1 MPKLS
6 PAEVERRALGLL
18 ERLDDLEDD
27 PETRAR
33 VLAEQPPEVRSRLAD
48 LQRSAVEAADAFPT
62 GDAWAGSRFD
72 PPERVGPF
80 RLVRL
85 LGQGGMG
92 AVWLAERDDG
102 LFEQRVAVKFI
113 HAHLHAA
120 AGDRFAAERRIL
132 ARLEHPGIAR
142 IIDGGVT
149 ANALPYLVMEYVEGR
164 PIDVAA
170 QDLGPRARAALFG
183 QAVEAAQYAH
193 GRLVAHADLKP
204 GNILVDRA
212 GRVRL
217 LDFGVARLIGDDDV
231 DVEVPMTR
239 AYASPRRQAG
249 EPPTIADD
257 VYALGVVLD
266 GLVAEAGDADLAA
279 IAAKARAESEAARY
293 GSAAE
298 VLADLD
304 RWRDRLPVKA
314 RPQTV
319 AYRAARFLSRHRLG
333 VGLTAAA
340 MLLLAVAAVTAW
352 VNYLEAERARAE
364 ADARFADVRGTARYL
379 LFELSDELERLPGAL
394 PLRTRVAEVSQGYLD
409 RLTST
414 RGAPA
419 AVRLESAEGLLRLA
433 ERQGAPGGAN
443 LGQPRATRANYRRA
457 LATLST
463 LSGADADRLRARAH
477 IGLARLEATNFN
489 DFPNA
494 EAELRRAEPLVAPA
508 GAPAAAQRGRFLAV
522 YSELRQWQ
530 GRYPEAIA
538 LADRA
543 LAAAG
548 PASEREGVLLRAD
561 LANMSGDATFYSGDH
576 PGAVP
581 YYRRQVD
588 WLARGVRLWPDDI
601 SLRRRL
607 SRAHWA
613 LASTLL
619 DLGRPAQALAEI
631 DKASLIARDLVAAEP
646 TDADALRMVRIND
659 NVRAQSLAALG
670 RTDEALAILRAGAD
684 ARRRLWQAEP
694 DDASRG
700 RDYAIA
706 TAMIA
711 DVEADAGRSADA
723 CARYDEVTRIFGDL
737 RRGGRFAGLDDD
749 NAMKLVRDRQAEHC
763 R

>member
-1 MPKLS
+1 MLS
-6 PAEVERRALGLL
+6 SAEVERQALGLL

-33 VLAEQPPEVRSRLAD
+33 LLAEQPPEVRSRLAD
-48 LQRSAVEAADAFPT
+48 LQRSAADAADAFPT
-62 GDAWAGSRFD
+62 GDAWAGPGFD

-92 AVWLAERDDG
+92 AVWLGERDDG

-170 QDLGPRARAALFG
+170 EGLGARARAALFG
-183 QAVEAAQYAH
+183 QAVEAVQYAH

-204 GNILVDRA
+204 GNILVDAA

-217 LDFGVARLIGDDDV
+217 LDFGVARLMSDEDIDA
-231 DVEVPMTR
+231 ELPMTR
-239 AYASPRRQAG
+239 AFASPRRQAG

-257 VYALGVVLD
+257 VYALGVVLE
-266 GLVAEAGDADLAA
+266 GLIEGAGDADLAA
-279 IAAKARAESEAARY
+279 IAAKARAEDEAARY

-314 RPQTV
+314 RPQTL
-319 AYRAARFLSRHRLG
+319 AYRTSRFLSRHRLG

-340 MLLLAVAAVTAW
+340 MLLLAGAAVTAW
-352 VNYLEAERARAE
+352 MNYLEAERARAE

-409 RLTST
+409 RLTSS
-414 RGAPA
+414 RDAPA
-419 AVRLESAEGLLRLA
+419 AVRRESAEGLLRLA

-463 LSGADADRLRARAH
+463 LTGPEADRLRARAH

-489 DFPNA
+489 DFSSA
-494 EAELRRAEPLVAPA
+494 EAELRRAEPLVVPP
-508 GAPAAAQRGRFLAV
+508 GAPATASKGRFLAA

-530 GRYPEAIA
+530 GRYPEALT
-538 LADRA
+538 LADQA
-543 LAAAG
+543 LEAAG
-548 PASEREGVLLRAD
+548 PETEREGVLLRAD
-561 LANMSGDATFYSGDH
+561 LANLSGDATFYSGDH
-576 PGAVP
+576 PGSVP
-581 YYRRQVD
+581 YYRRQVA
-588 WLARGVRLWPDDI
+588 WLAQGVRRWPADTE
-601 SLRRRL
+601 LRRRL

-619 DLGRPAQALAEI
+619 DLRRPAESLTEI
-631 DKASLIARDLVAAEP
+631 EKATRIAREIAAAEP
-646 TDADALRMVRIND
+646 TDADALRMARIID

-670 RTDEALAILRAGAD
+670 RVDEALAILKTGA
-684 ARRRLWQAEP
+684 
-694 DDASRG
+694 
-700 RDYAIA
+700 
-706 TAMIA
+706 
-711 DVEADAGRSADA
+711 
-723 CARYDEVTRIFGDL
+723 
-737 RRGGRFAGLDDD
+737 
-749 NAMKLVRDRQAEHC
+749 
-763 R
+763 